1 VTPDP
6 SIKPIVNGSPPGPV
20 SRYAV
25 HSWLPGPVVLPSP
38 PAELERCAPHSTP
51 PARHVQITYRT
62 AEPQDAQEC
71 IRIRALTRENA
82 ISEQSLAALG
92 ITASSWSEGIRAHEF
107 LGHVCLDGSQMVG
120 YCFGAAESG
129 EVLVLALLPSYEHKG
144 IGRHLLRSVTEDLQA
159 LGHDRLF
166 LACSPDPSVRSHGF
180 YRRLGW
186 RSTGTFDSHGDEILE
201 RVRP

>member
-1 VTPDP
+1 M
-6 SIKPIVNGSPPGPV
+6 
-20 SRYAV
+20 
-25 HSWLPGPVVLPSP
+25 
-38 PAELERCAPHSTP
+38 
-51 PARHVQITYRT
+51 QINYRP

-82 ISEQSLAALG
+82 ISEQSLAEFG
-92 ITASSWSEGIRAHEF
+92 ITASSWSEGIRAREY
-107 LGHVCLDGSQMVG
+107 LGHVCLDGTQMVG

-144 IGRHLLRSVTEDLQA
+144 IGRHLLRSVIEGLHA

-166 LACSPDPSVRSHGF
+166 LGCSPDPGVRSHGF

-186 RSTGTFDSHGDEILE
+186 LSTGTFDSHGDEVLE
-201 RVRP
+201 LVRQ